1 VATVESVAADFLSFL
16 TTHKRG
22 SETIVVKNEDAPEW
36 VEDIV
41 YEIHG
46 NLLPD
51 DWTYATIKEC
61 AEYLEENGNDGGSPE
76 ADIYNSDLLAWLKN
90 YPDATDAVDRTKED
104 YGNGQNL
111 GIMEMIQQGQAMAKS
126 EICSQLAYQFEQ
138 RAEALNEGADEDEDE
153 ETED

>member
-1 VATVESVAADFLSFL
+1 VATVESVARDFLSFL

-22 SETIVVKNEDAPEW
+22 SETIVVKTDNAPEW

-76 ADIYNSDLLAWLKN
+76 ADIYNSDLLDWMKN
-90 YPDATDAVDRTKED
+90 YPGATDDVDRCAEEFGTSDSE
-104 YGNGQNL
+104 
-111 GIMEMIQQGQAMAKS
+111 GIMDRIKRGQWYAKS
-126 EICSQLAYQFEQ
+126 NICSQLAYLFEQ
-138 RAEALNEGADEDEDE
+138 RAEETDEETGEDE